1 MNKKDDNTITYIAY
15 KVMILLILLI
25 CIFNASAISRV
36 IFLPHYNEIE
46 YCDFTIIKSY
56 ITNIFSKYKSSTL
69 KLKSLILSNKLIQQ
83 WLDS

>member
-36 IFLPHYNEIE
+36 IFLPHYPEIE
-46 YCDFTIIKSY
+46 YGDFTIITSY
-56 ITNIFSKYKSSTL
+56 ITAQILFSLLSVL
-69 KLKSLILSNKLIQQ
+69 DIGLIVVDYLNLSKN
-83 WLDS
+83 S